1 MYYPPMSNLPAENLE
16 PDHSCPLCNG
26 KKIMPYHRDKVRD
39 YLQCETCDLV
49 FVPPGQHISAHEEKA
64 YYDLHENLADGPG
77 YRRFLGRLFTPLN
90 ARLAPN
96 SSGLDFGCGPGRDVG
111 YFKSLGHRPVG
122 LDGSQIFC
130 EMARQYSGCEILCQ
144 EFLTLD
150 LSTAAFDAVF
160 ANASLFHVP
169 GQELPRIL
177 TELHTCL
184 RPGGI
189 LFSSNPRGN
198 SEGWSGNRYGNFIE
212 FEESS
217 TLLRAAHFS
226 ILSHYYRP
234 EGVPKEQQPWL
245 AIVCKSF

>member
-1 MYYPPMSNLPAENLE
+1 VTNNSLSLE
-16 PDHSCPLCNG
+16 QLEIVEKTTLNHYNDNAQSFWHGTKNHDVSQNYSAFLS
-26 KKIMPYHRDKVRD
+26 
-39 YLQCETCDLV
+39 QCEQGATLD
-49 FVPPGQHISAHEEKA
+49 I
-64 YYDLHENLADGPG
+64 
-77 YRRFLGRLFTPLN
+77 
-90 ARLAPN
+90 
-96 SSGLDFGCGPGRDVG
+96 LDFGCGPGRDVG

-122 LDGSQIFC
+122 LDGSPIFC

-150 LSTAAFDAVF
+150 LSPAAFDAVF

-169 GQELPRIL
+169 SQELPRIL

-189 LFSSNPRGN
+189 LFTSNPRGN

-212 FEESS
+212 FEEAS
-217 TLLRAAHFS
+217 TLLQAAHFS

-234 EGVPKEQQPWL
+234 EGVPKNQQPWL
-245 AIVCKSF
+245 AMVCQSL

>member
-1 MYYPPMSNLPAENLE
+1 MTNNSLSLE
-16 PDHSCPLCNG
+16 QLE
-26 KKIMPYHRDKVRD
+26 IV
-39 YLQCETCDLV
+39 
-49 FVPPGQHISAHEEKA
+49 EKTTLNHYNDNA
-64 YYDLHENLADGPG
+64 QSFWHGTKNHDVSQNYNA
-77 YRRFLGRLFTPLN
+77 FLSQFEQGVTLDI
-90 ARLAPN
+90 
-96 SSGLDFGCGPGRDVG
+96 LDFGCGPGRDVG

-122 LDGSQIFC
+122 LDGSPIFC

-169 GQELPRIL
+169 SQELPRIL

-189 LFSSNPRGN
+189 LFTSNPRGN

-212 FEESS
+212 FEEAS
-217 TLLRAAHFS
+217 TLLQAAHFS

-234 EGVPKEQQPWL
+234 EGVPKNQQPWL
-245 AIVCKSF
+245 AIVCQSL

>member
-1 MYYPPMSNLPAENLE
+1 MTNNSLSLEQLENVEKTTLNHYNVNAQSFWHGTKGH
-16 PDHSCPLCNG
+16 DVSQNYSAFLS
-26 KKIMPYHRDKVRD
+26 
-39 YLQCETCDLV
+39 QCKQGASLD
-49 FVPPGQHISAHEEKA
+49 I
-64 YYDLHENLADGPG
+64 
-77 YRRFLGRLFTPLN
+77 
-90 ARLAPN
+90 
-96 SSGLDFGCGPGRDVG
+96 LDFGCGPGRDVG
-111 YFKSLGHRPVG
+111 YFKSLGHRSVG

-169 GQELPRIL
+169 SQELPRIL

-198 SEGWSGNRYGNFIE
+198 SEGWSGGRYGNFIE
-212 FEESS
+212 FDEAS
-217 TLLRAAHFS
+217 TILRAAHFS

-234 EGVPKEQQPWL
+234 EGVAKDHQPWL
-245 AIVCKSF
+245 AIVCKSL